1 MLCFHESSDTSAD
14 DYYFKFMDMDVQRH
28 SVLSIQVLWGFNV
41 LWPRTKQELE
51 GTFIQFETG

>member
-41 LWPRTKQELE
+41 
-51 GTFIQFETG
+51 